1 MGLLSARGI
10 FCGKRSIIKHVF
22 VCLAI
27 FFILNFTFYIAYT
40 PKVLAEEPPT
50 STPPAATP
58 TISVPVSGQWQMDPE
73 VTMIGKNAERARQL
87 LFWVFSHPGIHTAPV
102 LAQLW
107 AISRNIVY
115 IFIVIVLVAYGVG
128 LIISRRRGSLGPLY
142 AGMGPTVFGFN
153 IPGIF
158 FKLGSILLYA
168 TFSYLMVLV
177 LIQTSDIVMK
187 FFIEN
192 VGGKDLFNVIF
203 SGAGNSDANYTS
215 FIGYRDIS
223 LQNFESAK
231 TSIAII
237 NFSSLTYYII
247 SIILILRT
255 IILWLML
262 VLSPFLALLMPFVFI
277 RNVGWIWVGVFFQ
290 WLFYGPVVALF
301 LAAVTKI
308 WVAGIPYSFDFSRV
322 NKPEGQVYRTAINI
336 LYGGPAQIVTAGN
349 SANYIDTFAEY
360 LISLIMLWAAMIL
373 PWLLLRIF
381 RDYCCEAIATGNAAL
396 TGILDRIRQYPPPS
410 PELPTAPVTSTGM
423 AVELPFRRRVEER
436 IKEIKT
442 TRVENIRNI
451 QNENTSDLARS
462 LDLAVNSLA
471 DLSKLDMNQK
481 MRDQSAESLRRISSP
496 ADLSTS
502 SDREK
507 YSALRQ
513 ELRTRAIKGDH
524 LARAMLDAAADRKES
539 IASQIMSTSTSGAV
553 MGGRLSVSEK
563 VSGVPVFMPTSTAA
577 SSSLNQTRI
586 SEIANM
592 SGLSETKTREIL
604 EKLPVSGTLTT
615 SVITSIIS
623 SLVLS
628 VDTIKDVLQAISDVS
643 TPPSQVIQK
652 ISQKS
657 GLGDQKI
664 YEIWVA
670 ISEEVAHDSSIMSDI
685 ARITNLDEGNIRNIF
700 QAIPDKDQDAGRLF
714 TNLAVKSGFTREK
727 MMEVVSSASTHVL
740 NMPKISEKIAQK
752 SDLTNDKVRE
762 VITHL
767 GKSTVPA
774 GNVISAIAGVSGVTA
789 DKTLEVI
796 SSLALAASS
805 SLALVQSAMN
815 KTSLSES
822 KIREVMENLHTA
834 KAPVNEFIS
843 TIAHKSNLSSDKV
856 LEIISSV
863 SSSAILESTVIN
875 QIAESMGVTADK
887 VKQVMN
893 LSGVKAETKVGVN
906 VSIEDYEEV
915 KKMWLKHYREAPVP
929 VSEVIKTRNDWLS
942 LEEKKLYSIIELM
955 NSPDKKKKHQGLA
968 QVAEIL
974 PFMLLGG
981 FSETEIITY
990 LKAKHEAVK
999 LVAAEK
1005 EAEMR
1010 LKEEVKKEI
1019 EENSEENMVAVGK
1032 TQVTE
1037 AKEEK
1042 ELSASRVRDDMS
1054 ENNSGDRQ

>member
-1 MGLLSARGI
+1 MGFLSARGI
-10 FCGKRSIIKHVF
+10 FCGKRNVFKHVF
-22 VCLAI
+22 VFLAL
-27 FFILNFTFYIAYT
+27 FFILNFSLFIAYT
-40 PKVLAEEPPT
+40 PTVLADAPT
-50 STPPAATP
+50 NTPTP
-58 TISVPVSGQWQMDPE
+58 TIGTPVSGQWQIDPE

-107 AISRNIVY
+107 AMSRNIVY
-115 IFIVIVLVAYGVG
+115 IFVVIVLVAYGVG

-142 AGMGPTVFGFN
+142 SGIGPTVFGFN

-168 TFSYLMVLV
+168 TFSYLIVLA

-192 VGGKDLFNVIF
+192 VGGRDLFNVIF

-223 LQNFESAK
+223 LPNFESAK

-237 NFSSLTYYII
+237 NFSSLTYFIL

-255 IILWLML
+255 IILWLLL

-410 PELPTAPVTSTGM
+410 PESPASPSTSTGM
-423 AVELPFRRRVEER
+423 AAELPFRRRIEER

-471 DLSKLDMNQK
+471 DLSRLDMNQN
-481 MRDQSAESLRRISSP
+481 MRDQSTESLRRISNP
-496 ADLSTS
+496 ADLGTT

-507 YSALRQ
+507 YSNLRQ
-513 ELRTRAIKGDH
+513 ELRSRAIKGDH
-524 LARAMLDAAADRKES
+524 LARAMLDAATDRKES
-539 IASQIMSTSTSGAV
+539 IASQIMSAGTSGAV
-553 MGGRLSVSEK
+553 MGGRSLGTK
-563 VSGVPVFMPTSTAA
+563 PSGIPVFMPTSTAA

-586 SEIANM
+586 SEIANL
-592 SGLSETKTREIL
+592 SGLSESKTREIL
-604 EKLPVSGTLTT
+604 EKLPASGTLTT
-615 SVITSIIS
+615 SAITSIIS

-628 VDTIKDVLQAISDVS
+628 VETIKEVLQAISDVS
-643 TPPSQVIQK
+643 TPPAEVMQK
-652 ISQKS
+652 ISKES
-657 GLGDQKI
+657 GLSDQKI
-664 YEIWVA
+664 YEIWSN
-670 ISEEVAHDSSIMSDI
+670 ISEETSHDSSIINHISQ
-685 ARITNLDEGNIRNIF
+685 ITNIEEGSIRNIF
-700 QAIPDKDQDAGRLF
+700 QEIPNSDQDTGRIF
-714 TNLAVKSGFTREK
+714 SNLAVNSGLTREK
-727 MMEVVSSASTHVL
+727 MMEVVSSVSSHVL
-740 NMPKISEKIAQK
+740 TIPKISEKIAQK

-767 GKSTVPA
+767 SQSTVPA
-774 GNVISAIAGVSGVTA
+774 GNVISRIAGVSRVTA
-789 DKTLEVI
+789 EKTLEVL
-796 SSLALAASS
+796 SSLALAVSS
-805 SLALVQSAMN
+805 SPNLVQSAMG
-815 KTSLSES
+815 KTGLSES
-822 KIREVMENLHTA
+822 KVREVLENLHTA

-875 QIAESMGVTADK
+875 QIAESMGVSAEK

-893 LSGVKAETKVGVN
+893 LSGVKAETKVPVN

-929 VSEVIKTRNDWLS
+929 VSEVIKTRTDWLS
-942 LEEKKLYSIIELM
+942 LEEKKLKNILELM
-955 NSPDKKKKHQGLA
+955 SSSDKKKKHQGLA

-990 LKAKHEAVK
+990 IKAKHEAVK
-999 LVAAEK
+999 LVTAEK

-1010 LKEEVKKEI
+1010 VKEEMKKEI

-1032 TQVTE
+1032 TQET
-1037 AKEEK
+1037 AAQEEK
-1042 ELSASRVRDDMS
+1042 ELSAVRVLDDMS
-1054 ENNSGDRQ
+1054 ENKTGDHQ